1 MGGRHNTTAGGPPPA
16 VEQTGAALLMA
27 ALSFSIVSVG
37 SALPKPVMDNYG
49 ALATTAGRL
58 AWAGLI
64 LTIIVRPKIHQY
76 GKAQWMAAVSLGIVI
91 GLMTMAAYQA
101 IARIPL
107 GMMVA
112 IDFLGPLTVAALG
125 FRRGWRLGLPVLAL
139 AGVFLLVF
147 KKDGWSADPIGCAYA
162 FAAAILWAFH
172 ILLLRRIGSVFHGLE
187 GLAISFVVAALVA
200 LPFGL
205 TQVDFVPPQGLVLA
219 TAGLALLTPL
229 IPYSLDVLVL
239 RRLSPSL
246 YGILTSTQPA
256 IATVFG
262 YLILNQVMS
271 PIQLIGIAL
280 VILASMIGIASEP
293 PSDTRQAQPSV
304 LIEGEEVHP

>member
-1 MGGRHNTTAGGPPPA
+1 
-16 VEQTGAALLMA
+16 MA

-37 SALPKPVMDNYG
+37 SALSKPVMDNYG

-64 LTIIVRPKIHQY
+64 LTIIVRPKIHTY
-76 GKAQWMAAVSLGIVI
+76 GKAQWVAALASGVVI
-91 GLMTMAAYQA
+91 GFVTMCAYQA

-107 GMMVA
+107 GMMMA
-112 IDFLGPLTVAALG
+112 IDFLGPLTVATLG

-139 AGVFLLVF
+139 AGVLLLVF

-162 FAAAILWAFH
+162 FAAAIGWAFH
-172 ILLLRRIGSVFHGLE
+172 ILLLRRIGSVFRGLE
-187 GLAISFVVAALVA
+187 GLAVSFVVAALVA

-205 TQVDFVPPQGLVLA
+205 IQVDFVPPHGLVLA

-239 RRLSPSL
+239 RRLSPAL

-256 IATVFG
+256 IATAFG

-271 PIQLIGIAL
+271 PVQLIGIAL
-280 VILASMIGIASEP
+280 VILASMIGVASEP
-293 PSDTRQAQPSV
+293 RRPKQEAQPSV
-304 LIEGEEVHP
+304 PVEGEEVHP